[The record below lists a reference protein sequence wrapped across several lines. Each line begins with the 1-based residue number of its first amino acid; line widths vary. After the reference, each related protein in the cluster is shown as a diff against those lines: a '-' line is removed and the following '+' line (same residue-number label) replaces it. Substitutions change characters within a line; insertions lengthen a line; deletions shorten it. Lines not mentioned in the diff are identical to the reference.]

1 LLHLNDVIGAVAHP
15 TFAYRH
21 GGRIGLPRQL
31 ILAVGAICAVQPS
44 AAFAASNNE
53 VRISGLS
60 DLAFGSITNLNADNV
75 LSESLCLYAKA
86 KPTDLYRITAT
97 GSGAGGS
104 FSLNS
109 GSATLAYDVQWS
121 ASPNQASGI
130 QLAANQPLTAQPN
143 GASDSGCTSGSPTTA
158 SLIVI
163 LRSSALAAATS
174 GTYSGTL
181 TLLVAPE

>member
-1 LLHLNDVIGAVAHP
+1 MTGAVAHP
-15 TFAYRH
+15 TLNAHRH
-21 GGRIGLPRQL
+21 RSRIGLLRHW

-44 AAFAASNNE
+44 AALAASNNE

-60 DLAFGSITNLNADNV
+60 DLAFGSITNLTVDNV

-121 ASPNQASGI
+121 ATPNQASGI
-130 QLAANQPLTAQPN
+130 QLAANQPLTAQQN
-143 GASDSGCTSGSPTTA
+143 TASDSGCASGLSATA

-163 LRSSALAAATS
+163 LRSSALAAANS
-174 GTYSGTL
+174 GTYTGTL
-181 TLLVAPE
+181 TLLVAPD

>member
-1 LLHLNDVIGAVAHP
+1 M
-15 TFAYRH
+15 
-21 GGRIGLPRQL
+21 
-31 ILAVGAICAVQPS
+31 ICAVQPS
-44 AAFAASNNE
+44 AAFAAANNE

-60 DLAFGSITNLNADNV
+60 DLAFGTITNLTVDSV

-97 GSGAGGS
+97 GSGSGGS

-121 ASPNQASGI
+121 ASPNRGSGI
-130 QLAANQPLTAQPN
+130 QLTANQPLTGQPN

-174 GTYSGTL
+174 GTYTGTL